1 MRCRERWTT
10 SDHQWCAT
18 PALATFRWATS
29 ERRQDRVRPLR
40 RLAESPTT
48 GAWHDPVSWYLYW
61 GVEGVVSIADAE
73 DPVIDATDVAARFR
87 AFCASVEPGLR
98 RALIA
103 AYGAAA
109 GRDAAAEALAWAWEH
124 FGRVERMRNPGGYL
138 YRVGQTAARRE
149 RVTDRWPLPVSLANE
164 SAEPYVEPALA
175 EALAGLSPH
184 QRAAV
189 LLVHGF
195 GYSLSEASQQMGC
208 RIRTLRNHLDRGLGK
223 LRVALGVDI
232 DG

>member
-1 MRCRERWTT
+1 
-10 SDHQWCAT
+10 
-18 PALATFRWATS
+18 
-29 ERRQDRVRPLR
+29 
-40 RLAESPTT
+40 
-48 GAWHDPVSWYLYW
+48 
-61 GVEGVVSIADAE
+61 VEGVVSIADAE